1 MLINSKCFN
10 LVLVRVFRIFMTK
23 RTYTLQ
29 ELAKFLAAEFWGDP
43 NCLITGI
50 GSLDNAGSGEITFL
64 KSHHYSKYLATTKAA
79 AIIALPEHAKQNSGN
94 WIIVDDPYLAYAK
107 ISRFFDD
114 VPIAAPGIHATAL
127 IGEDCEIGAGTSI
140 GPYCVIGHRVKI
152 GKNVQIAASCVVSD
166 DVVIGEKTKLYANVV
181 LYHKVKIGKRGLL
194 HSGAVIGSDGF
205 GNANEKGVWHK
216 IYQLGSV
223 IIGDDVEIGAN
234 TTIDRGAICDTI
246 IEDGVK
252 LDNQIQ
258 IGHNV
263 HIGAHTAIA
272 GCTGIAGSTK
282 IGRYCMIG
290 GGVGITGH
298 IEVTD
303 GVIIGGKSAV
313 GKSITKPGMYASSI
327 PAMAYRAWGRVLL
340 RLVQLAENKKI

>member
-1 MLINSKCFN
+1 
-10 LVLVRVFRIFMTK
+10 MTK

-50 GSLDNAGSGEITFL
+50 GSLDKATPSQISFL

-79 AIIALPEHAKQNSGN
+79 AVIARPEHAEQNSGN
-94 WIIVDDPYLAYAK
+94 WIIVNDPYLAYAK
-107 ISRFFDD
+107 ISGFFDD
-114 VPIAAPGIHATAL
+114 APIISPGIHATAL

-152 GKNVQIAASCVVSD
+152 GENAQIAAGSVISD
-166 DVVIGEKTKLYANVV
+166 DVVIGEKTKLCANVV
-181 LYHKVKIGKRGLL
+181 LYHRVKIGKRCLL

-216 IYQLGSV
+216 IYQLGTV
-223 IIGDDVEIGAN
+223 IIGNDVEIGAN
-234 TTIDRGAICDTI
+234 TTVDRGAISDTI

-258 IGHNV
+258 VGHNV

-298 IEVTD
+298 IEITD
-303 GVIIGGKSAV
+303 GVIISGKSAI

-327 PAMAYRAWGRVLL
+327 PAMPYRTWGRVLV
-340 RLVQLAENKKI
+340 RLAKLGENKKT